1 MRHTF
6 CSTSI
11 HPRILDKLVSVSVHE
26 FDDILVSKPLTG
38 CDEFGFALL
47 KLLAHFSLN
56 LPLEFLV
63 DRGNEE
69 LAKLS
74 AAHRAGHIPFGNALV
89 ALEAHE
95 MLAGWEHR
103 LSAKLIAH

>member
-1 MRHTF
+1 MF
-6 CSTSI
+6 
-11 HPRILDKLVSVSVHE
+11 VSVSIHE

-38 CDEFGFALL
+38 CDQFGFTLL

-74 AAHRAGHIPFGNALV
+74 AAHWAGHIPLRNSLV
-89 ALEAHE
+89 ALKAHE

-103 LSAKLIAH
+103 LCAKFIAH